1 LTAPDA
7 HAVSVL
13 LAARIDE
20 LARVLLPRGKA
31 VSGCWRVGGLDG
43 ATGDS
48 LAIALAGSKRGLW
61 IDHATGERGDA
72 LDLVKGVFNYS
83 MREAIEWS
91 RRWLDRGR
99 GEAHAPA
106 PNAGDSDDEAR
117 RIERALAIWDDAVR
131 PRHTLVDTYLRGR
144 SSSSWPTR
152 SPARSF
158 GTIGNAH
165 GRTPTAK
172 RSACL
177 R

>member
-1 LTAPDA
+1 LTSPDA

-31 VSGCWRVGGLDG
+31 VSGCWRVDGLDG

-99 GEAHAPA
+99 GEARAPA

-117 RIERALAIWDDAVR
+117 RIERALAIWDDAVSPR
-131 PRHTLVDTYLRGR
+131 PR
-144 SSSSWPTR
+144 SS
-152 SPARSF
+152 
-158 GTIGNAH
+158 I
-165 GRTPTAK
+165 
-172 RSACL
+172 L
-177 R
+177 I